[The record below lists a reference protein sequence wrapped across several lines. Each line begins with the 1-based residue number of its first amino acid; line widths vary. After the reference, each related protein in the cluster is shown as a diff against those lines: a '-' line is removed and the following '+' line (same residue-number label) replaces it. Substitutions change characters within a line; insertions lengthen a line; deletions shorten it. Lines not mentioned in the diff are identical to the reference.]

1 MTVVVNSV
9 VIKFNSPAFQASFQL
24 SRVVLE
30 SYCPF
35 FKKKDLRLSR
45 IKEPDR
51 GEVLLFKRLE
61 WQVLRIEA
69 KSRDNEANGLRG
81 DIPLTP
87 LRLITNQGCCK
98 MTIKKKLSDCSVI
111 GSRLIFVLDDLLWVL
126 TDAQLVA
133 ALHFVQSLSGL
144 VQRATELAQKAKAKQ
159 KLEQQ
164 PDKHTYGSH
173 SKSSIPISPAF
184 YRHDVIETS
193 YHVLCSR
200 IDLHLCDDM
209 DPKDGRSQHPYLKGG
224 GALQVSLDKLI
235 IDYYPYHRAFSSR
248 EHWLYYS
255 EPSSS
260 RSSWVQQ
267 LLTLFHDKLQSKVEL
282 NVSYDNTKESPK
294 HCPQK
299 SSPSAENIV
308 TDSPTTP
315 DDRPLL
321 TRKASTI
328 SNSSGTLTPD
338 TSRRSIGGLSRKSSL
353 QWNYRYLMSS
363 CFILRLEDIVAYKV
377 STSTSSRK
385 HAIEKFLIYN
395 KSAHMPSDIKTIHLE
410 QTSYYLPGDF
420 DFFVPSPNLFLHIG
434 PLKLYLDTPTMLWIN
449 AFYLNLEKCLM
460 SLKMGTT
467 ETPSYVNI
475 RVEAL
480 LPQVVIPSD
489 AHSPTQP
496 DRPRTLQLQAS
507 RVVATNC
514 RLGDHT
520 TKNDL
525 KECLYILNSKE
536 IFSNTSKFPWRNDR
550 KPYSNVFFEHVEGKE
565 HGTLP
570 ISISKDILT
579 ESTDIWSIYLDPF
592 WAEFTVCESGR
603 IRLQPFIDP
612 LPITI
617 WFYSSQKPKEV
628 LRNSLTTNGVESSK
642 LHLPN
647 LQSYVCQNNININSS
662 EETNPP
668 IMNDNY
674 NNNEHDVDEADI
686 YLLLHVDSLV
696 NIQLSHFQYLF
707 VLRAADILTD
717 MMEHLEIDTN
727 IIIKNK
733 PVLSLCTS
741 VWLPQVE
748 LSLVLRNLNQMSA
761 TSDSV
766 DLASLQEDCSSASDI
781 PHNYGKKILQSKS
794 SFSIGDYDNP
804 SKRSNQETLCSGLLE
819 DCCME
824 NGLPK
829 SCSDSLLNCHSSGSS
844 QGLDTPIQEIQ
855 PSAATETF
863 QKGFQSGTSAMKR
876 GLCSLVASIDSA
888 LTKSDAYSSTD
899 VENSSFPDDDA
910 ISIKSDLSSDLDQFV
925 LVNQDGSLDD
935 EFFQHARPEIGVDV
949 ASRMKEGSII
959 SNYTLNSEKK
969 KEMVSITTFKFGKV
983 GCIFHSKLAT
993 SILLHCDQI
1002 ETKEESAISWENFQN
1017 YFSTRARAWK
1027 NEKDVILRDCEFS
1040 MRLDKDYMQEK
1051 DNSQL
1056 GAGFLSVLASNL
1068 YLQLQMNNISGLV
1081 EFFEDEIVAKPMP
1094 SKIILDNLQVQLQE
1108 EQPPSG
1114 LVSPNAAP
1122 LNISLP
1128 GCIIERTL
1136 DGTLSVLP
1144 LPPGY
1149 VQKNLGDLLNHSIP
1163 HKILSKQPN
1172 VNHTES
1178 CGNGES
1184 LEAFVCD
1191 TSSNELLSVA
1201 RLLQDNKE
1209 LRSKLNLMK
1218 NLEQENDILRQE
1230 LSMLRSTVSDDKLK
1244 QLLESRRE
1252 IRRLEHE
1259 NNTLQETLKLLQTE
1273 VTKLKIEKQRN
1284 KYL

>member
-1 MTVVVNSV
+1 MASIFKNQVLKHLSKFAKNLSPDKLHISTLKGHGELRNLELNEKVLTELLELPAWLSLTKATCNHVTLQISWTKLKSVPIHLSLDEVVVEVETCEDLRPLTPVANEPSYKSGGKYGFSDRVIDGMTVVVNSV

-299 SSPSAENIV
+299 SSPSAEN
-308 TDSPTTP
+308 
-315 DDRPLL
+315 
-321 TRKASTI
+321 
-328 SNSSGTLTPD
+328 
-338 TSRRSIGGLSRKSSL
+338 
-353 QWNYRYLMSS
+353 
-363 CFILRLEDIVAYKV
+363 
-377 STSTSSRK
+377 
-385 HAIEKFLIYN
+385 
-395 KSAHMPSDIKTIHLE
+395 
-410 QTSYYLPGDF
+410 
-420 DFFVPSPNLFLHIG
+420 
-434 PLKLYLDTPTMLWIN
+434 
-449 AFYLNLEKCLM
+449 M